1 MVMNILFSNTNP
13 NYFPGDTVNG
23 ILVINLESEM
33 SMAKIDISLE
43 GRAKV
48 SMRIRRNKKTRT
60 IHNKEFYVQLVSTV
74 FQGPSLPRGEHRIP
88 FAFNLPQNIPSSFHS
103 SNNDSFGPSKAKGN
117 VEYKIKAKIVRNW
130 RFDEKFKQEFPVIG
144 ILDLNM
150 FPRCMEPGD
159 VRKNKTVCCLFWAS
173 GPISAIMKT
182 NRFESYF
189 LVQALACKST
199 TAGLPISFFRTITL
213 PKNRDLSYF
222 IWGFNDIINNKTF
235 KS

>member
-33 SMAKIDISLE
+33 SMEKIDISLE

-48 SMRIRRNKKTRT
+48 RMRRKKKN
-60 IHNKEFYVQLVSTV
+60 IQAKEFYVQLVSTV
-74 FQGPSLPRGEHRIP
+74 FQGPSLPRGEHRFP

-103 SNNDSFGPSKAKGN
+103 SNKRRAKGN
-117 VEYKIKAKIVRNW
+117 VEYKIKAKIVRDW
-130 RFDEKFKQEFPVIG
+130 IFDEKFKKEFPVIAT
-144 ILDLNM
+144 LDPNM
-150 FPRCMEPGD
+150 FPRSMEPGD

-182 NRFESYF
+182 NRFESCF
-189 LVQALACKST
+189 LVRALACKST
-199 TAGLPISFFRTITL
+199 TARLPISSFRTITL
-213 PKNRDLSYF
+213 PKN
-222 IWGFNDIINNKTF
+222 
-235 KS
+235 

>member
-43 GRAKV
+43 GRAKI
-48 SMRIRRNKKTRT
+48 SMRVRKKR
-60 IHNKEFYVQLVSTV
+60 ILHNKEFYVQLVSTV

-103 SNNDSFGPSKAKGN
+103 SNNDSFGPSRAKGN

-130 RFDEKFKQEFPVIG
+130 RFDEKFKQAFPVIG

-189 LVQALACKST
+189 LVRFLACKLLEHFLFQSET
-199 TAGLPISFFRTITL
+199 VKKER
-213 PKNRDLSYF
+213 
-222 IWGFNDIINNKTF
+222 
-235 KS
+235 

>member
-23 ILVINLESEM
+23 ILVINLESEIN
-33 SMAKIDISLE
+33 MAKIDISLE

-48 SMRIRRNKKTRT
+48 SMRIKKKTGYLN
-60 IHNKEFYVQLVSTV
+60 IQAKEFYVQLVSTV
-74 FQGPSLPRGEHRIP
+74 FQGPSLPRGEHRFP

-103 SNNDSFGPSKAKGN
+103 SNNDSFGLRSRAKGN
-117 VEYKIKAKIVRNW
+117 VEYKIKAMIVRDW
-130 RFDEKFKQEFPVIG
+130 RFDEKFKKEFPVIAT
-144 ILDLNM
+144 LDLNM

-182 NRFESYF
+182 NRFESCF
-189 LVQALACKST
+189 LVRALACKST
-199 TAGLPISFFRTITL
+199 TARLPISSFQTITL
-213 PKNRDLSYF
+213 PKN
-222 IWGFNDIINNKTF
+222 
-235 KS
+235 